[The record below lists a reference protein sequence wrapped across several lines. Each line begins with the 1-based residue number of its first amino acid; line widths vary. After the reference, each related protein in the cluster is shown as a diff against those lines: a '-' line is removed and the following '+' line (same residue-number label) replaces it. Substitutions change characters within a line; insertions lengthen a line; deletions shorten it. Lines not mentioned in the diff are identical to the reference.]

1 MRKHDTLQKKRDSH
15 DDKVLLRTSFQWLYA
30 VILLLYGFVFMFT
43 VIFRVSSFYVN
54 NQYGMKNA
62 AVLVSSVG
70 YSPEPGDRITVSDG
84 YSAFL
89 GQVAA
94 FSGETVSVG
103 SDKNSF
109 ANCITYQ
116 NKNYFSSE
124 ELQTV
129 LKDMKIPEDHILVTG
144 ISSENGYFRVG
155 EIISTK
161 QVIGRAECFV
171 YPFSM
176 LGKPVSQLSEV
187 H

>member
-1 MRKHDTLQKKRDSH
+1 MRKHDALQKKRDSH
-15 DDKVLLRTSFQWLYA
+15 DDKVLLRVSFQWLYA

-43 VIFRVSSFYVN
+43 IVFRVSSFYVN
-54 NQYGMKNA
+54 NQYGMKQA

-70 YSPEPGDRITVSDG
+70 YSPEPGDQITVSDG

-89 GQVAA
+89 GKVSAV
-94 FSGETVSVG
+94 SGETVSVG
-103 SDKNSF
+103 SDKDSL

-124 ELQTV
+124 ELQEV
-129 LKDMKIPEDHILVTG
+129 LRDMKIPEGYLLITEIDTQK
-144 ISSENGYFRVG
+144 GYFRVG

-161 QVIGRAECFV
+161 QIIGRAECFV

-176 LGKPVSQLSEV
+176 LGKPVNQLSEV